1 MSPKSPRNLGSEK
14 HPTKEALEVAALL
27 RAHQKRLVLAESCTG
42 GLVSALLVEVPGI
55 SEWLCGSL
63 VTYRDDSKV
72 RWLNIPSE
80 VLAKHSAVSSEVAGA
95 MVRGALE
102 LTHEADFAAAI
113 TGHLGPGAPEGEDG
127 LVFSAVGA
135 RGQPPRIEKFF
146 LPREAHWARMSGN
159 LRTLDT
165 TSQAALRLRHERQM
179 LASKHLLRMVRALLT
194 GSARNGKNSKETR

>member
-1 MSPKSPRNLGSEK
+1 MRSRARNQEI
-14 HPTKEALEVAALL
+14 HPAKEALEVSTLL
-27 RAHQKRLVLAESCTG
+27 RAHRKRLVLAESCTG
-42 GLVSALLVEVPGI
+42 GLASALLVEVPGI

-63 VTYRDDSKV
+63 VSYRDDSKV
-72 RWLNIPSE
+72 RWLNIPSG
-80 VLAKHSAVSSEVAGA
+80 LLTQHSAVSSEVAEA

-135 RGQPPRIEKFF
+135 RGQAPRIEKIF
-146 LPREAHWARMSGN
+146 LPQEAHWAGMSGN
-159 LRTLDT
+159 LRKPDA
-165 TSQAALRLRHERQM
+165 TSRQALRLRHERQM

-194 GSARNGKNSKETR
+194 SSSLTERT